1 MRSFDDKRP
10 LLQIFHGLFHCCI
23 LIYDYSFL
31 FISWFFFVSRWTFW
45 LKEKKIS
52 IIMQPTSRV
61 GTAFEGSNSPR
72 GPSGASEPP
81 DVFCGLASLIVEGR
95 IPRNDGRGYGEG
107 PHVPQTASKSLSSR
121 HECCNENN
129 VVSSKFWIKNISS
142 IIFGV
147 FWPFWLI
154 LAMRILERVQPFCT
168 SFKYWDFIFFPPSY
182 VVTKL
187 AYSNRSFMSKYS

>member
-1 MRSFDDKRP
+1 
-10 LLQIFHGLFHCCI
+10 
-23 LIYDYSFL
+23 
-31 FISWFFFVSRWTFW
+31 
-45 LKEKKIS
+45 
-52 IIMQPTSRV
+52 MQPTSRV

-129 VVSSKFWIKNISS
+129 VVSL
-142 IIFGV
+142 IICE
-147 FWPFWLI
+147 L
-154 LAMRILERVQPFCT
+154 
-168 SFKYWDFIFFPPSY
+168 S
-182 VVTKL
+182 
-187 AYSNRSFMSKYS
+187 

>member
-1 MRSFDDKRP
+1 
-10 LLQIFHGLFHCCI
+10 
-23 LIYDYSFL
+23 
-31 FISWFFFVSRWTFW
+31 
-45 LKEKKIS
+45 
-52 IIMQPTSRV
+52 MQPTSRV

-129 VVSSKFWIKNISS
+129 VVSSKK
-142 IIFGV
+142 
-147 FWPFWLI
+147 
-154 LAMRILERVQPFCT
+154 
-168 SFKYWDFIFFPPSY
+168 
-182 VVTKL
+182 
-187 AYSNRSFMSKYS
+187 

>member
-1 MRSFDDKRP
+1 
-10 LLQIFHGLFHCCI
+10 
-23 LIYDYSFL
+23 
-31 FISWFFFVSRWTFW
+31 
-45 LKEKKIS
+45 
-52 IIMQPTSRV
+52 MQPTSRV

-129 VVSSKFWIKNISS
+129 VVSLKIYEIWYFWR
-142 IIFGV
+142 V
-147 FWPFWLI
+147 FWQL
-154 LAMRILERVQPFCT
+154 
-168 SFKYWDFIFFPPSY
+168 S
-182 VVTKL
+182 TKL
-187 AYSNRSFMSKYS
+187 QAILSARKMNVAMKTMWQEILICC

>member
-1 MRSFDDKRP
+1 
-10 LLQIFHGLFHCCI
+10 
-23 LIYDYSFL
+23 
-31 FISWFFFVSRWTFW
+31 
-45 LKEKKIS
+45 
-52 IIMQPTSRV
+52 MQPTSRV

-129 VVSSKFWIKNISS
+129 VVSLKYTYMKNKIWR
-142 IIFGV
+142 F
-147 FWPFWLI
+147 LAI
-154 LAMRILERVQPFCT
+154 LATFLEFLV
-168 SFKYWDFIFFPPSY
+168 
-182 VVTKL
+182 L
-187 AYSNRSFMSKYS
+187 AK

>member
-1 MRSFDDKRP
+1 MSIHF
-10 LLQIFHGLFHCCI
+10 
-23 LIYDYSFL
+23 

-147 FWPFWLI
+147 FWPFWLFFGTFRQFM
-154 LAMRILERVQPFCT
+154 ATFGVKQPDVWYFT
-168 SFKYWDFIFFPPSY
+168 YYFFDRFQSIHFH
-182 VVTKL
+182 V
-187 AYSNRSFMSKYS
+187 S

>member
-1 MRSFDDKRP
+1 M
-10 LLQIFHGLFHCCI
+10 
-23 LIYDYSFL
+23 IYFL
-31 FISWFFFVSRWTFW
+31 FLGELSDW
-45 LKEKKIS
+45 KKKKIS

-142 IIFGV
+142 IFLAFFGHFGSFLGIV
-147 FWPFWLI
+147 LTNK
-154 LAMRILERVQPFCT
+154 FC
-168 SFKYWDFIFFPPSY
+168 IENNL
-182 VVTKL
+182 VRNINL
-187 AYSNRSFMSKYS
+187 LLGNG

>member
-1 MRSFDDKRP
+1 
-10 LLQIFHGLFHCCI
+10 
-23 LIYDYSFL
+23 
-31 FISWFFFVSRWTFW
+31 
-45 LKEKKIS
+45 
-52 IIMQPTSRV
+52 MQPTSRV

-129 VVSSKFWIKNISS
+129 VVSLKIYEIWYFGQKEIVVSSNTPKNKR
-142 IIFGV
+142 IF
-147 FWPFWLI
+147 LHMST
-154 LAMRILERVQPFCT
+154 LRI
-168 SFKYWDFIFFPPSY
+168 
-182 VVTKL
+182 
-187 AYSNRSFMSKYS
+187 